1 MASPH
6 VGQGWNKGWATPRVG
21 LGPTGYRY
29 YGVNTAIAMLIH
41 QQSHQGR
48 IILQPKFLRRDRSL
62 PLAER
67 TAAHHEGL
75 SLCHIS
81 FIEETQGL
89 RLGPYLGGTLNN
101 LPSIQTLIYLKFWLC
116 LNPSYLQSCPC
127 LSEIGGRGE
136 TQQSYSSAT
145 LCVLLIGCSP
155 PHRQRPQWT
164 WQPRQK
170 FSLLRCKQRGLW
182 RSTATARHWNVR
194 LEHIAPSRMS
204 CNDICWVVD
213 NVTVS
218 FCF

>member
-1 MASPH
+1 MLAKGEIKAEPHPASVWAQQDTDTTQSTQPSRCWFTNSHIRDGLSCSQSSSAVTEASHWLTGRPH
-6 VGQGWNKGWATPRVG
+6 TMRV
-21 LGPTGYRY
+21 
-29 YGVNTAIAMLIH
+29 
-41 QQSHQGR
+41 
-48 IILQPKFLRRDRSL
+48 
-62 PLAER
+62 
-67 TAAHHEGL
+67 

-155 PHRQRPQWT
+155 PHQQRPQWT
-164 WQPRQK
+164 WQPRHK

-182 RSTATARHWNVR
+182 RNTATARHWNVR

-204 CNDICWVVD
+204 CNDIWLFLFVFKS
-213 NVTVS
+213 NPILRP
-218 FCF
+218 

>member
-1 MASPH
+1 
-6 VGQGWNKGWATPRVG
+6 
-21 LGPTGYRY
+21 
-29 YGVNTAIAMLIH
+29 MLIH

-155 PHRQRPQWT
+155 PPTGSVRSELDNLARSSASFAANRGASGAAQL
-164 WQPRQK
+164 PRGTGT
-170 FSLLRCKQRGLW
+170 S
-182 RSTATARHWNVR
+182 
-194 LEHIAPSRMS
+194 
-204 CNDICWVVD
+204 D
-213 NVTVS
+213 
-218 FCF
+218 